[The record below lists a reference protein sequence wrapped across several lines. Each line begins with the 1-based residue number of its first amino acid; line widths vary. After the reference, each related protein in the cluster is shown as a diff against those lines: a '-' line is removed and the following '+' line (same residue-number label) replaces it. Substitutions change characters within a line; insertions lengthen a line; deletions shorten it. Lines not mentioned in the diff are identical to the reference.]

1 MFIFNTELLLIDVTW
16 YKAIFVFI
24 VAVIAMM
31 LFAAATQGWF
41 LTKNRIW
48 ESAILLLVAFTLFR
62 PGFWLDRVQ
71 EPYTSEP
78 GDKVY
83 EIVGDVT
90 PNGTATFV
98 VSGPNFN
105 SGEEDSTTLLVPL
118 GDPAEAADRLR
129 EAGLDV
135 RLEDGIAIVDE
146 PLVGTPYF
154 EKIGNLFDFYAD
166 YPVQISEIKKPAP
179 RLPKEI
185 FYLPAI
191 LLLGLVYWLQRRR
204 TGLTA
209 ARTL

>member
-1 MFIFNTELLLIDVTW
+1 M
-16 YKAIFVFI
+16 
-24 VAVIAMM
+24 
-31 LFAAATQGWF
+31 
-41 LTKNRIW
+41 
-48 ESAILLLVAFTLFR
+48 
-62 PGFWLDRVQ
+62 
-71 EPYTSEP
+71 
-78 GDKVY
+78 
-83 EIVGDVT
+83 
-90 PNGTATFV
+90 
-98 VSGPNFN
+98 
-105 SGEEDSTTLLVPL
+105 PL

-166 YPVQISEIKKPAP
+166 DPVQISEIKKPAP

>member
-1 MFIFNTELLLIDVTW
+1 M
-16 YKAIFVFI
+16 
-24 VAVIAMM
+24 
-31 LFAAATQGWF
+31 
-41 LTKNRIW
+41 
-48 ESAILLLVAFTLFR
+48 AFTLFR

-166 YPVQISEIKKPAP
+166 DPVQISEIKKPAP

-209 ARTL
+209 TRSL